1 MWLIFKVSSKKN
13 SDICR
18 EIGRVMSCCV
28 RTDVRAVCHRTIFGR
43 TRILT
48 YIMEISVE
56 LIASLAGGTVEGDK
70 DALITG
76 FAKIEEARPGSLTF
90 IANPK
95 YAHCIHTTQATAVLV
110 SNDFDPEGE
119 CKPTLIRV
127 ADPYATLAKLLSAM
141 EQKPQTPVGV
151 EQPAFVAEGVTVPED
166 AYVGAFSYISKGAR
180 IGKGVKIYPNC
191 FVGEGAEIDDYSI
204 IRAGVKIYEGCKIGK
219 RCILHSGVVI
229 GADGFGFAPGPDGYA
244 KIPQVGNVVLEDDVE
259 IGANTTVDR
268 ATFGSTRVGRGTKLD
283 NLIQVAHNVELGK
296 NNVIAA
302 QTGIAGSAKMGD
314 WNRIGGQVGFAGHIT
329 IGNANEFG
337 AQTGVPHSIGDN
349 KRMIGYPAVDLHTF
363 ARNIVYMNRL
373 HSLFTEVNRLTKE
386 LDTLKKGTE

>member
-1 MWLIFKVSSKKN
+1 
-13 SDICR
+13 
-18 EIGRVMSCCV
+18 MSCCV
-28 RTDVRAVCHRTIFGR
+28 HADPLGRMTWTILGR

-119 CKPTLIRV
+119 CKATLIRV
-127 ADPYATLAKLLSAM
+127 ADPYATLAKLLSVM
-141 EQKPQTPVGV
+141 EQKPQTPIGV
-151 EQPAFVAEGVTVPED
+151 EQPAFVADGVIVPED
-166 AYVGAFSYISKGAR
+166 AYIGAFTYVSKGVKL
-180 IGKGVKIYPNC
+180 GKGVKIYPNC
-191 FVGEGAEIDDYSI
+191 FVGEGVEIGDGSI
-204 IRAGVKIYEGCKIGK
+204 IRAGVKIYEDCKIGK
-219 RCILHSGVVI
+219 RCIIHSGVVI

-244 KIPQVGNVVLEDDVE
+244 KIPQVGNVVLDDDVE

-268 ATFGSTRVGRGTKLD
+268 ATFGSTRIGRGTKLD
-283 NLIQVAHNVELGK
+283 NLMQVAHNVELGK
-296 NNVIAA
+296 HNVIAA
-302 QTGIAGSAKMGD
+302 QTGIAGSTKIGD

-337 AQTGVPHSIGDN
+337 AQSGVPHSIGDN
-349 KRMIGYPAVDLHTF
+349 KRLIGYPAVDLHTF

-373 HSLFTEVNRLTKE
+373 HNLFTEVNRLTKE
-386 LDTLKKGTE
+386 LDSRQGETE